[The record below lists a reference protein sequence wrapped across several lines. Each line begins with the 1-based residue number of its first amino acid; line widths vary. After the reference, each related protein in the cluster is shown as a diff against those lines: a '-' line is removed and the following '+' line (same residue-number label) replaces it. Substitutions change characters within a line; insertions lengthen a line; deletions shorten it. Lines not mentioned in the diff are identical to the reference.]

1 MVLVADLYTHGFG
14 MGEIHLRI
22 NAAQI
27 RNAMRPVDGRT
38 LSISDGENSAR
49 LLVERLALRIKNES
63 SWSTNF
69 KNLDQETAL
78 ARRQMMLARQII
90 KHIDSDQKVKLLI
103 AECERPPT
111 IMSALYLAHKFGIAD
126 SLDIS
131 PLFETSYGLE

>member
-49 LLVERLALRIKNES
+49 LLLN
-63 SWSTNF
+63 
-69 KNLDQETAL
+69 
-78 ARRQMMLARQII
+78 
-90 KHIDSDQKVKLLI
+90 
-103 AECERPPT
+103 
-111 IMSALYLAHKFGIAD
+111 G
-126 SLDIS
+126 
-131 PLFETSYGLE
+131 

>member
-1 MVLVADLYTHGFG
+1 MDERLLSSKKLADQLHYIAKQNVSLKEKIEIMVLVADLYTHGFG

-69 KNLDQETAL
+69 KKSGSRNRLSQTTDDA
-78 ARRQMMLARQII
+78 
-90 KHIDSDQKVKLLI
+90 S
-103 AECERPPT
+103 
-111 IMSALYLAHKFGIAD
+111 SANN
-126 SLDIS
+126 
-131 PLFETSYGLE
+131 

>member
-69 KNLDQETAL
+69 KIGSRNRLSQTTDDASSSNN
-78 ARRQMMLARQII
+78 

-103 AECERPPT
+103 AECERPLT

-126 SLDIS
+126 V
-131 PLFETSYGLE
+131 T